1 MLQNYK
7 KSTKPQ
13 QVSWIF
19 RTFVDSTDPEGIAF
33 QLLDHLIDLAELT
46 WDADALRAMGLA
58 LSALDAMVRLTFT
71 RHHTLQ

>member
-19 RTFVDSTDPEGIAF
+19 RTFINSTDPKGTAL

-46 WDADALRAMGLA
+46 WDADALRTMGLA
-58 LSALDAMVRLTFT
+58 LTTLDAMIRLTFT